1 MHARLLAAVVSVACV
16 LPACGF
22 VPPAAPT
29 PDDAPRVAINHGD
42 PRKTDLPA
50 ATATATATATTAT
63 DPAQTTAPVAVAPI
77 PIPAAPPEPPAVAAS
92 SASPAPEPEAT
103 PPSIEPI
110 RIASTTLTTADALP
124 TLPAT
129 ADRAPQTDPSPPP
142 EAPTAVAMPEAA
154 PAPEPFIPKPVWQ
167 IQPED
172 GTVRQALVRWA
183 AKAGWTFGP
192 DQWELNFDLP
202 IQAPAQFEADSF
214 EDATRALS
222 EAIAMTESPVR
233 PCFYANHVLR
243 IIPFTRSCNRAA
255 AATPSP

>member
-1 MHARLLAAVVSVACV
+1 MHARLLAAVVSAAC
-16 LPACGF
+16 LLSACGF
-22 VPPAAPT
+22 VPPAPPA
-29 PDDAPRVAINHGD
+29 PDDGPRIAINRGD
-42 PRKTDLPA
+42 PRMTKQPA
-50 ATATATATATTAT
+50 TMTAEATPAIEPATS
-63 DPAQTTAPVAVAPI
+63 VAPI
-77 PIPAAPPEPPAVAAS
+77 PVPPPPPEPPAAAS
-92 SASPAPEPEAT
+92 PSPT
-103 PPSIEPI
+103 PTP
-110 RIASTTLTTADALP
+110 ASTTAPIQVASATLANSAALP
-124 TLPAT
+124 TPPAQAEPVPPAEPAT
-129 ADRAPQTDPSPPP
+129 PSESAPVTPQS
-142 EAPTAVAMPEAA
+142 E
-154 PAPEPFIPKPVWQ
+154 PEPAATPTPVVLEPIVPKPIWQ

-222 EAIAMTESPVR
+222 ESIAMTELPVR

>member
-16 LPACGF
+16 LSACGF

-29 PDDAPRVAINHGD
+29 PGDGPRIAINHGD
-42 PRKTDLPA
+42 PRKTDLP
-50 ATATATATATTAT
+50 TATATATATTAT
-63 DPAQTTAPVAVAPI
+63 DPAQTTAPVAVAAI
-77 PIPAAPPEPPAVAAS
+77 PIPAAPPEPPAVAAP

-103 PPSIEPI
+103 PPSSEPI
-110 RIASTTLTTADALP
+110 RIASATLTTSDALP

-129 ADRAPQTDPSPPP
+129 ADPAPPTDLPPPP
-142 EAPTAVAMPEAA
+142 EAPTALPTPEAV
-154 PAPEPFIPKPVWQ
+154 PAPEPFIPKPVWL

-172 GTVRQALVRWA
+172 GTVRQALARWA
-183 AKAGWTFGP
+183 SKSGWTFGP